1 MELLKSLMGLLRT
14 KPSVKTAKT
23 TTQEVK
29 ISGTENKKDLHD
41 IVEKAGMGFISY
53 QVENT
58 TPRKE
63 FFEPILYKN
72 NSTRLERELAD
83 LPKKYKNE
91 GLYNLIVELNEYT
104 NRTFKKPVLIT
115 MVGRTQAEQ
124 DHLYR
129 NSARYQKK
137 KFLSPHQLWHAVDIR
152 SHHFTLSEI
161 KQIEERVN
169 KKYNGSNYYKWTA
182 KYHKVGSGGLH
193 FHIQWV
199 DKNS

>member
-1 MELLKSLMGLLRT
+1 MNERNAQMKLLMELLKSLMESLLT

-23 TTQEVK
+23 TTQEVE
-29 ISGTENKKDLHD
+29 TKDTQITLDDAERIIRHEIKRRSEED
-41 IVEKAGMGFISY
+41 EFGFISY

-72 NSTRLERELAD
+72 NSTRLERELD
-83 LPKKYKNE
+83 ELRRMHNNK
-91 GLYNLIVELNEYT
+91 GLHALIVELNEYT
-104 NRTFKKPVLIT
+104 NREFKKPILIT

-161 KQIEERVN
+161 KQICLLYTSPSPRDR
-169 KKYNGSNYYKWTA
+169 G
-182 KYHKVGSGGLH
+182 
-193 FHIQWV
+193 
-199 DKNS
+199 